1 MNTRSHLEQARTYE
15 FNAMQAK
22 RGGDEQLASRY
33 EYMSRMSMID
43 AARSLEGESRYC
55 GSHNVYH
62 DIDFSGN
69 PIPTLI
75 GICIGLFIP
84 AFVYF
89 II

>member
-1 MNTRSHLEQARTYE
+1 MNTTSHLEQARTYE

-22 RGGDEQLASRY
+22 QGGDEQLASRY
-33 EYMSRMSMID
+33 EYMSKMSMID
-43 AARSLEGESRYC
+43 AARCEMESKYY
-55 GSHNVYH
+55 GSHNVVYH

-89 II
+89 IV